1 LIHPAITL
9 LTTLF
14 EPSDLILFRPV
25 ETWTE
30 GGRKRSRVDYG
41 NVCYRPAKATTL
53 EQTLTRLETSSETE
67 RSNLFFG
74 VCQRFGNK
82 GRFDLAWQIRTVR
95 CLWADLDGCT
105 VEQSLERCT
114 SQSLPSPTAI
124 VNSGNGVHLYWRLDR
139 PLLIDDVGDP
149 PPVETE
155 WTVGS
160 DGRKKPRRYILDG
173 KDRVYVDRRHH
184 LTKTSPKALQ
194 AQDLLTG
201 IAAAIH
207 ADHTTDLTRL
217 LRLPGTWNR
226 KEQRNGRE
234 PVKAELIEC
243 NGSRRYPIEAFQ
255 KFAKSCEATKRQRQ
269 IEAIPISFRSLSPPV
284 RSLQRAVVQK
294 RTLQSAAMRFE
305 TELQKTMF
313 GHLFSLSVSSLNKD
327 AAILI

>member
-1 LIHPAITL
+1 MAEFFRRKVRLIVPT
-9 LTTLF
+9 F
-14 EPSDLILFRPV
+14 GSS
-25 ETWTE
+25 
-30 GGRKRSRVDYG
+30 SRVDYG
-41 NVCYRPAKATTL
+41 NVCYRPAKASTL
-53 EQTLTRLETSSETE
+53 EQTLIRLETASETE

-95 CLWADLDGCT
+95 CLWADLDGCA

-114 SQSLPSPTAI
+114 SQALPSPTAI

-149 PPVETE
+149 PAVETE

-173 KDRVYVDRRHH
+173 KDRVYVEQRHH

-207 ADHTTDLTRL
+207 ADHTQLTSLVCFDCRAHESQ
-217 LRLPGTWNR
+217 GT
-226 KEQRNGRE
+226 
-234 PVKAELIEC
+234 
-243 NGSRRYPIEAFQ
+243 
-255 KFAKSCEATKRQRQ
+255 T
-269 IEAIPISFRSLSPPV
+269 
-284 RSLQRAVVQK
+284 
-294 RTLQSAAMRFE
+294 
-305 TELQKTMF
+305 
-313 GHLFSLSVSSLNKD
+313 
-327 AAILI
+327 